1 MAALMFS
8 PFCSLLEGLAR
19 DALIARAD
27 MVLSSDWSERKSAV
41 NQPTAR
47 HQIPTMFNTERD
59 IYTHSI
65 SPKNNQNARYFHRIP
80 INNNADTDL
89 LRLFDVKSS
98 FRDGNTIFVFV
109 SLK

>member
-27 MVLSSDWSERKSAV
+27 MVLCSDWSERKSAV

-47 HQIPTMFNTERD
+47 HQIPTMFNTERHV
-59 IYTHSI
+59 YTQPFHFKI
-65 SPKNNQNARYFHRIP
+65 NINDVYFRLKP
-80 INNNADTDL
+80 NNNSTDNCL
-89 LRLFDVKSS
+89 LR
-98 FRDGNTIFVFV
+98 FVM
-109 SLK
+109 